1 MSRFFFFFPRSWCYL
16 SVFSQD
22 WWVWDDIMKSCQ
34 GSIGFYKK
42 IFIVKNMKSVAKVEV
57 ACPAAISTTIS
68 CH

>member
-1 MSRFFFFFPRSWCYL
+1 MSRFFFFSQGVGAIYQF
-16 SVFSQD
+16 SVKTD
-22 WWVWDDIMKSCQ
+22 EYEMKSCQ